1 MVIEMVKKEDIKQE
15 FNLFADVW
23 NTYKAL
29 LPARPRN
36 DTRYWGKAVEAVSK
50 IMRKYPGQFS
60 KDLSLAI
67 LGDLERRS
75 RDEDQNTGC
84 ETVS

>member
-1 MVIEMVKKEDIKQE
+1 MVKNADIQQE

-29 LPARPRN
+29 LPVRPRN
-36 DTRYWGKAVEAVSK
+36 DTRYWGEAVEAVSE

-60 KDLSLAI
+60 KDLSLAV
-67 LGDLERRS
+67 LGDLERRCGEH
-75 RDEDQNTGC
+75 EDQDAGC
-84 ETVS
+84 